1 MPDKIN
7 NKERNKITIL
17 PEAVFPEVIKYL
29 SNEINNNHQNA
40 ITFRTRV
47 TFIIWAGP
55 LILLSS
61 LLVSTKGNISI
72 GCDLRTIGCIA
83 VFLVCYLILGCLMS
97 LIELNTLDILN
108 QYRYK
113 IFNICKHNGF
123 KDNFTKIEDNFTK
136 YKVIR
141 TYMGAFFL
149 IAVSFIAIT
158 ILVTKLNIN
167 TDNVDDGQKE
177 VQKKHQIYQPV
188 R

>member
-1 MPDKIN
+1 MCRLFLIEI
-7 NKERNKITIL
+7 KENISVKANTTVSMSNVAVKNKI
-17 PEAVFPEVIKYL
+17 
-29 SNEINNNHQNA
+29 S
-40 ITFRTRV
+40 
-47 TFIIWAGP
+47 
-55 LILLSS
+55 
-61 LLVSTKGNISI
+61 
-72 GCDLRTIGCIA
+72 
-83 VFLVCYLILGCLMS
+83 
-97 LIELNTLDILN
+97 
-108 QYRYK
+108 
-113 IFNICKHNGF
+113 
-123 KDNFTKIEDNFTK
+123 IEDNFTK